1 MGDRDQASEVPEGQ
15 KSREVPEGFRKN
27 RNELLRKIPK
37 IDRLMEM
44 ESVKAQC
51 ELYGY
56 QIVLEAA
63 RKAQEQLREV
73 LRTGSCIGSEE
84 SCLET
89 GRQES
94 PADVPKRNADESEC
108 LYDEKNKEQNIQS
121 SSTFEQYLLVK
132 MQEILSRQDQRRM
145 QRVINATGV
154 ILHTNLGRAPL
165 GEKLVF
171 ELVPLMTG
179 YTNLEMNLEDG
190 KRGSRYDH
198 FSENLCRLTGAEACL
213 AVNNNAAAVLV
224 MLTVLASGGETV
236 VSRGELVEI
245 GGKFRIPDVCSQS
258 GTTLV
263 EVGTTN
269 RTYLEDY
276 QNAVTENTAAF
287 LKVHT
292 SNYQITGF
300 THEPT
305 VEELAKAAHSHE
317 IPLLVDLGS
326 GCLVDLA
333 SYGLGT
339 EKQVQELLAKG
350 ADLVSFSGDKLL
362 GGPQAGILAGRRDL
376 IEKIAK
382 HPLMR
387 ALRIDKFTA
396 ASLDRTI
403 SLYLKEDIRQ
413 EIPVYEMMSRSAAQL
428 ETMAREL
435 ATEVVR
441 FSGEHISERN
451 SRLNSWEKPLPG
463 QPQKRGFNQ
472 DANSRFLFEIVPTTN
487 VTGGGTTPGKTLP
500 GFALGIKPRDSSICA
515 EEISHRLR
523 TLSTPVIGHI
533 QDDCV
538 YLEMR
543 TLLPGDLEILK
554 KELKD
559 L

>member
-1 MGDRDQASEVPEGQ
+1 MGDRDKASAVTEGY
-15 KSREVPEGFRKN
+15 KSREVPDCLGEIRK
-27 RNELLRKIPK
+27 ELLRKIPK
-37 IDRLMEM
+37 IDRLMEK
-44 ESVKAQC
+44 ESAKALC
-51 ELYGY
+51 GRYGY
-56 QIVLEAA
+56 QTVLETA
-63 RKAQEQLREV
+63 RQAQESLREA
-73 LRTGSCIGSEE
+73 LRMGRYAELDEVC
-84 SCLET
+84 CET
-89 GRQES
+89 
-94 PADVPKRNADESEC
+94 
-108 LYDEKNKEQNIQS
+108 EKENS
-121 SSTFEQYLLVK
+121 SMFEDHLLKK
-132 MQEILSRQDQRRM
+132 MQELLSWQDQRRM

-165 GEKLVF
+165 GEKLVS
-171 ELVPLMTG
+171 EIVPLMTG
-179 YTNLEMNLEDG
+179 YTNLEMNLADG
-190 KRGSRYDH
+190 KRGSRYGH

-224 MLTVLASGGETV
+224 MLTALASGGETI

-276 QNAVTENTAAF
+276 QNAVAENTAAF

-300 THEPT
+300 THEPA
-305 VEELAKAAHSHE
+305 VEELAQAAHSHG

-333 SYGLGT
+333 SYGLGA
-339 EKQVQELLAKG
+339 EKKVQELLAKG

-376 IEKIAK
+376 IAKISR

-396 ASLDRTI
+396 AALDSTI
-403 SLYLKEDIRQ
+403 SLYLEKDIRS
-413 EIPVYEMMSRSAAQL
+413 EIPVYEMMSRSAGQL
-428 ETMAREL
+428 EMMAQEL
-435 ATEVVR
+435 AAEIACFTDTK
-441 FSGEHISERN
+441 FI
-451 SRLNSWEKPLPG
+451 
-463 QPQKRGFNQ
+463 
-472 DANSRFLFEIVPTTN
+472 FETAATAN

-500 GFALGIKPRDSSICA
+500 GSALRIKACDGSPCA
-515 EEISHRLR
+515 EEISNRLR
-523 TLSTPVIGHI
+523 SFPTPVISYI
-533 QDDCV
+533 QDGWV

-554 KELKD
+554 KELRN

>member
-1 MGDRDQASEVPEGQ
+1 MGDHDQASEVPESC
-15 KSREVPEGFRKN
+15 KNREAPENCEKN
-27 RNELLRKIPK
+27 RNELLRNIPK
-37 IDRLMEM
+37 VDRFMEA
-44 ESVKAQC
+44 EPVKALC
-51 ELYGY
+51 EQYGY
-56 QIVLEAA
+56 QTVLEAA

-73 LRTGSCIGSEE
+73 LQTGSCIGSEE

-165 GEKLVF
+165 GEKLAF

-224 MLTVLASGGETV
+224 MLTALASGGETV

-305 VEELAKAAHSHE
+305 VEELAKAAHSHG
-317 IPLLVDLGS
+317 IPFLVDLGS
-326 GCLVDLA
+326 GCLADMA
-333 SYGLGT
+333 AYGLQS
-339 EKQVQELLAKG
+339 ERRVQELLAKG
-350 ADLVSFSGDKLL
+350 ADLVAFSGDKLL

-376 IEKIAK
+376 IEKISK

-396 ASLDRTI
+396 AALDSTV
-403 SLYLKEDIRQ
+403 SLYLKADILK

-428 ETMAREL
+428 ETMVQEL
-435 ATEVVR
+435 VTEIAS
-441 FSGEHISERN
+441 FSGEHISETN
-451 SRLNSWEKPLPG
+451 SWLNSWEKPLPG

-523 TLSTPVIGHI
+523 NLSTPVIGHI

>member
-1 MGDRDQASEVPEGQ
+1 MGDHDQASEVPEGQ
-15 KSREVPEGFRKN
+15 KSREVLEGFRKN

-224 MLTVLASGGETV
+224 MLTALASGGETV
-236 VSRGELVEI
+236 VSRGE
-245 GGKFRIPDVCSQS
+245 
-258 GTTLV
+258 LV

-305 VEELAKAAHSHE
+305 VEELAKAAHRHE

-441 FSGEHISERN
+441 FSGEHISECN
-451 SRLNSWEKPLPG
+451 SRLNSWEKPLSG

>member
-1 MGDRDQASEVPEGQ
+1 MGDRDQASDVLKRCKSIKVPE
-15 KSREVPEGFRKN
+15 SFWKN
-27 RNELLRKIPK
+27 KNELLRNIPK

-44 ESVKAQC
+44 ESVKALC
-51 ELYGY
+51 EQYGY

-73 LRTGSCIGSEE
+73 LRTGSSVELEE
-84 SCLET
+84 ACLES
-89 GRQES
+89 GREVCSAGVPTQNM
-94 PADVPKRNADESEC
+94 DVLEC
-108 LYDEKNKEQNIQS
+108 LQDRNIKEQNIQIFS
-121 SSTFEQYLLVK
+121 IFFAYLLGK

-165 GEKLVF
+165 GEKLA
-171 ELVPLMTG
+171 EEIMPLMTG

-224 MLTVLASGGETV
+224 MLTALASGGETV

-317 IPLLVDLGS
+317 ISLLVDLGS

-396 ASLDRTI
+396 AALDRTI

-435 ATEVVR
+435 AAEVVR
-441 FSGEHISERN
+441 
-451 SRLNSWEKPLPG
+451 LKPLSG

>member
-15 KSREVPEGFRKN
+15 KSREVQEGFRKN

-51 ELYGY
+51 KQYGY
-56 QIVLEAA
+56 QMVLEAA
-63 RKAQEQLREV
+63 RNAQEQLRET
-73 LRTGSCIGSEE
+73 LRTGKYAELEEICSEIGREE
-84 SCLET
+84 S
-89 GRQES
+89 S
-94 PADVPKRNADESEC
+94 ADVSKRNADESEG
-108 LYDEKNKEQNIQS
+108 LYDGEFKEQNIQNS
-121 SSTFEQYLLVK
+121 SMFERHLLVK
-132 MQEILSRQDQRRM
+132 MREILSRQDQRRM

-165 GEKLVF
+165 GEKLVS

-179 YTNLEMNLEDG
+179 YTNLEMSLEDG

-224 MLTVLASGGETV
+224 MLTALASGGETI

-300 THEPT
+300 THEPA
-305 VEELAKAAHSHE
+305 VEELVQAAHSHG

-326 GCLVDLA
+326 GCLADMA
-333 SYGLGT
+333 AYGLQS
-339 EKQVQELLAKG
+339 EKRVQELLAKG
-350 ADLVSFSGDKLL
+350 ADLVAFSGDKLL

-376 IEKIAK
+376 IEKIGK

-396 ASLDRTI
+396 AALDRTV
-403 SLYLKEDIRQ
+403 SLYLKADIRQ

-428 ETMAREL
+428 EDKAREL
-435 ATEVVR
+435 VTEIAG
-441 FSGEHISERN
+441 FSGEHMSESN
-451 SRLNSWEKPLPG
+451 ARLNSWEKPLLG
-463 QPQKRGFNQ
+463 QPQKPGFHQ
-472 DANSRFLFEIVPTTN
+472 AANSSFIFEIVPTTN

-500 GFALGIKPRDSSICA
+500 GFALRIKSRDSSICA

-554 KELKD
+554 KELRE

>member
-1 MGDRDQASEVPEGQ
+1 MAS
-15 KSREVPEGFRKN
+15 F
-27 RNELLRKIPK
+27 
-37 IDRLMEM
+37 
-44 ESVKAQC
+44 
-51 ELYGY
+51 
-56 QIVLEAA
+56 
-63 RKAQEQLREV
+63 
-73 LRTGSCIGSEE
+73 
-84 SCLET
+84 
-89 GRQES
+89 
-94 PADVPKRNADESEC
+94 
-108 LYDEKNKEQNIQS
+108 
-121 SSTFEQYLLVK
+121 
-132 MQEILSRQDQRRM
+132 
-145 QRVINATGV
+145 
-154 ILHTNLGRAPL
+154 
-165 GEKLVF
+165 
-171 ELVPLMTG
+171 
-179 YTNLEMNLEDG
+179 
-190 KRGSRYDH
+190 
-198 FSENLCRLTGAEACL
+198 
-213 AVNNNAAAVLV
+213 
-224 MLTVLASGGETV
+224 
-236 VSRGELVEI
+236 
-245 GGKFRIPDVCSQS
+245 
-258 GTTLV
+258 
-263 EVGTTN
+263 
-269 RTYLEDY
+269 
-276 QNAVTENTAAF
+276 TA
-287 LKVHT
+287 
-292 SNYQITGF
+292 F

-317 IPLLVDLGS
+317 IPLMVDLGS

-396 ASLDRTI
+396 AALDRTI

-428 ETMAREL
+428 EDMAWEL
-435 ATEVVR
+435 VTEIAG
-441 FSGEHISERN
+441 FSGEHMSESN
-451 SRLNSWEKPLPG
+451 SRLNSWEKPLLD
-463 QPQKRGFNQ
+463 QTQKRGFNQ
-472 DANSRFLFEIVPTTN
+472 AANSIFIFEIVPTTN

>member
-1 MGDRDQASEVPEGQ
+1 
-15 KSREVPEGFRKN
+15 
-27 RNELLRKIPK
+27 
-37 IDRLMEM
+37 
-44 ESVKAQC
+44 
-51 ELYGY
+51 
-56 QIVLEAA
+56 
-63 RKAQEQLREV
+63 
-73 LRTGSCIGSEE
+73 
-84 SCLET
+84 
-89 GRQES
+89 
-94 PADVPKRNADESEC
+94 
-108 LYDEKNKEQNIQS
+108 
-121 SSTFEQYLLVK
+121 
-132 MQEILSRQDQRRM
+132 M

-165 GEKLVF
+165 GEKLVS

-224 MLTVLASGGETV
+224 MLTALASGGETI

-245 GGKFRIPDVCSQS
+245 GGKFRIPDVCCQS

-305 VEELAKAAHSHE
+305 VEELAQEAHSHG

-326 GCLVDLA
+326 GCLTDMA
-333 SYGLGT
+333 AYGLQS
-339 EKQVQELLAKG
+339 ERRVQELRAKG
-350 ADLVSFSGDKLL
+350 ADLVAFSGDKLL

-376 IEKIAK
+376 IEKISK

-396 ASLDRTI
+396 AALDRTV
-403 SLYLKEDIRQ
+403 SLYLKADIRK

-428 ETMAREL
+428 ETMAQEL
-435 ATEVVR
+435 VTEIAG
-441 FSGEHISERN
+441 FSGEHMSESN
-451 SRLNSWEKPLPG
+451 SRLNSWEKPLLD
-463 QPQKRGFNQ
+463 QTQKRGFNQ
-472 DANSRFLFEIVPTTN
+472 AANSIFIFEIVPTTN

>member
-1 MGDRDQASEVPEGQ
+1 MGDCDKASEVPEGE
-15 KSREVPEGFRKN
+15 KSREVQESFGKN

-37 IDRLMEM
+37 IDRLMEL

-51 ELYGY
+51 EQYGY
-56 QIVLEAA
+56 QMVLEAA
-63 RKAQEQLREV
+63 RKAQEQLREA
-73 LRTGSCIGSEE
+73 LRTGCCIGSEE

-165 GEKLVF
+165 GEKLVS

-179 YTNLEMNLEDG
+179 YTNLEINLEDG

-198 FSENLCRLTGAEACL
+198 FSENLCRLTGAKACL
-213 AVNNNAAAVLV
+213 AVNNNAAAVLL
-224 MLTVLASGGETV
+224 MLTALASGGETI

-258 GTTLV
+258 GTLLV
-263 EVGTTN
+263 EVGSTN

-292 SNYQITGF
+292 SNYRITGY
-300 THEPT
+300 THEPSP
-305 VEELAKAAHSHE
+305 EELAAAAHSLGL
-317 IPLLVDLGS
+317 PLLVDLGS
-326 GCLVDLA
+326 GCLADMA
-333 SYGLGT
+333 AYGVQP
-339 EKQVQELLAKG
+339 EKRVQELLAKG
-350 ADLVSFSGDKLL
+350 ADLVAFSGDKLF
-362 GGPQAGILAGRRDL
+362 GGPQAGILAGRTDL
-376 IEKIAK
+376 IEKMAK

-396 ASLDRTI
+396 AALDRTV
-403 SLYLKEDIRQ
+403 SLYLKEDIRK

-428 ETMAREL
+428 EGMAKEL
-435 ATEVVR
+435 
-441 FSGEHISERN
+441 
-451 SRLNSWEKPLPG
+451 EKEAAYLPG
-463 QPQKRGFNQ
+463 KR
-472 DANSRFLFEIVPTTN
+472 LIFETVPTSN
-487 VTGGGTTPGKTLP
+487 VAGGGTTPGKTMV
-500 GFALGIKPRDSSICA
+500 GFALRIKACDGSLCA

-523 TLSTPVIGHI
+523 SLATPVISHI
-533 QDDCV
+533 QDDWV

-554 KELKD
+554 KELRD